1 MVGVIMD
8 NPEMFTSTVS
18 LQDYVAA
25 CTEVVRGKLGQE
37 VEMMIYVNK
46 VIEDTLVISSKAMY
60 VTTLTSATVFS
71 SFKSKIV
78 PLECAVTVT
87 SSATGCSLCNVGF
100 SRDLS
105 QEDHEGSNSHKRNHF
120 YAVFQKRRKTL
131 LESPHQLGLQL
142 SIMNAEKDDSI
153 KVLESGLV
161 EITCRPQE
169 VKEFRLQLK
178 NNAPNTHEELS
189 EAAGLI
195 VTNVGVLRGE
205 EVVQLSDE
213 YSITESGEA
222 KIRLKPTKK
231 YKVNAK
237 FQGAGIGQM
246 TVPFMATFYHETRS
260 EKVGNRIR
268 NSSMVLEVLFKVEDD
283 QVRALIPRS
292 VYQQPEA
299 PRDKWVGRETVFGR
313 QLPKPDKN
321 GAGVGDAL
329 EVKLPLGTHRLSGA
343 RRRVIEGRME
353 KCGASAG
360 DVAEFKKCEE
370 LLKADL
376 SMENYGDRWE
386 FLLHCERH
394 QEDKDIRQFD
404 MSGVQLKIDRTSG
417 LMALE
422 MPGLLEGRPSLVKG
436 DKLYLSNDK
445 VKEYEGFVHSLG
457 KTRVYL
463 GLDQSIVRH
472 VRNETFWY
480 VRFHA
485 SPYSWDNM
493 HRAVKLCVGSNLNKF
508 LFPKAADLPLKERED
523 LVLHYND
530 DLVSNNPEQRAAV
543 SAIVAGR
550 SGRAPYLVFGPP
562 GTGKT
567 VTLVEAI
574 KQVWR
579 LDSETHILACA
590 PSNTAA
596 DLLAVRLARHVPAS
610 QIIRL
615 NALSRADDAI
625 PAGVRP
631 YSNIGP
637 DGLFIPTMAEL
648 SKYRIIVSTLV
659 TAGKLASAVF
669 PEVKYKISWFQHD
682 TEFFFP
688 QGHFKHVF
696 IDEAGQATEPE
707 ICIALAGIIDT
718 DMGQVV
724 MAGDPQQLGP
734 LVRSSLAEEHGLS
747 VSLMERLLAGAPYT
761 DPQTGNLDAR
771 CVTKLVRNFR

>member
-1 MVGVIMD
+1 MD
-8 NPEMFTSTVS
+8 NPEMSTSTSSVS
-18 LQDYVAA
+18 IQDYVAA

-37 VEMMIYVNK
+37 VEMMVYVNK
-46 VIEDTLVISSKAMY
+46 VIEDTVVISNKAMH

-71 SFKSKIV
+71 SSQAMTAMKTV
-78 PLECAVTVT
+78 EGAVTVT

-105 QEDHEGSNSHKRNHF
+105 QEDHEGSHSHKRN
-120 YAVFQKRRKTL
+120 YLYSIFQKRRKTL

-153 KVLESGLV
+153 KVLPSGLV

-169 VKEFRLQLK
+169 EKEFRLQLK

-205 EVVQLSDE
+205 EVVELSDE

-237 FQGAGIGQM
+237 FQGADIGQM

-260 EKVGNRIR
+260 EKVGNRFR

-299 PRDKWVGRETVFGR
+299 ARDKWVGRETVFGR
-313 QLPKPDKN
+313 QLPKPDRK
-321 GAGVGDAL
+321 GAGVGDGL
-329 EVKLPLGTHRLSGA
+329 EVKLPLATHRLSGA

-353 KCGASAG
+353 RCGGSAG

-422 MPGLLEGRPSLVKG
+422 MPGLLEGRPSLIKG

-445 VKEYEGFVHSLG
+445 VKEYEGFIHSLG
-457 KTRVYL
+457 KTRVFL
-463 GLDQSIVRH
+463 GLDQSILRH

-508 LFPKAADLPLKERED
+508 LFPKAADLPLGERED
-523 LVLHYND
+523 VILHYND
-530 DLVSNNPEQRAAV
+530 DQVSNNPEQRAAV

-579 LDSETHILACA
+579 LEDGETHILACA

-596 DLLAVRLARHVPAS
+596 DLLAVRLARHVPAN

-615 NALSRADDAI
+615 NALSRADEAI
-625 PAGVRP
+625 PAGVRQ

-669 PEVKYKISWFQHD
+669 PQVKY
-682 TEFFFP
+682 
-688 QGHFKHVF
+688 
-696 IDEAGQATEPE
+696 
-707 ICIALAGIIDT
+707 
-718 DMGQVV
+718 
-724 MAGDPQQLGP
+724 
-734 LVRSSLAEEHGLS
+734 
-747 VSLMERLLAGAPYT
+747 
-761 DPQTGNLDAR
+761 
-771 CVTKLVRNFR
+771 